1 MSVTTINHQEAFQVV
16 RSARTAAN
24 PNIGFQRQLYE
35 FEISGAS
42 NKVSFSLSVRATKG
56 IFTEIKILRNI
67 FKDNKISC
75 ELLDFISNR
84 KRDNSSP
91 KNDVLVLVHM

>member
-35 FEISGAS
+35 FDISGAS

-56 IFTEIKILRNI
+56 MFTEIKIETYAFYVTYLEILRFCVNCLI
-67 FKDNKISC
+67 LFLI
-75 ELLDFISNR
+75 ER
-84 KRDNSSP
+84 
-91 KNDVLVLVHM
+91 